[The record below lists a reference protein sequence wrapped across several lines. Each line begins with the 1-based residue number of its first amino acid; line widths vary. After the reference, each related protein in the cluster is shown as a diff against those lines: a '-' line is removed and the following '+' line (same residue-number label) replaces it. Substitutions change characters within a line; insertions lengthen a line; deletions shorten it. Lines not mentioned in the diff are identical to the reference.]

1 MEDDAV
7 AAFGV
12 GPGDGSCF
20 IADEI
25 ARAALKAVFVVEQN
39 ATVTGGNKKV
49 CWARHDTFTGCAT
62 STRVAINGDMRAF
75 MNAELGSFNTFL
87 ERHFG
92 PRVVALNVGSG
103 AQ

>member
-39 ATVTGGNKKV
+39 AAITGWNKKV
-49 CWARHDTFTGCAT
+49 CWASHNAFT
-62 STRVAINGDMRAF
+62 
-75 MNAELGSFNTFL
+75 
-87 ERHFG
+87 
-92 PRVVALNVGSG
+92 SG
-103 AQ
+103 APTT

>member
-12 GPGDGSCF
+12 GPGDGSGL

-39 ATVTGGNKKV
+39 TAVAGGDKKV
-49 CWARHDTFTGCAT
+49 CWARH
-62 STRVAINGDMRAF
+62 
-75 MNAELGSFNTFL
+75 NAL
-87 ERHFG
+87 
-92 PRVVALNVGSG
+92 ASG
-103 AQ
+103 ASTT

>member
-25 ARAALKAVFVVEQN
+25 ARAALKAVFVVEQD
-39 ATVTGGNKKV
+39 AAVAGGDKKV
-49 CWARHDTFTGCAT
+49 CWARHNTFTGCAT
-62 STRVAINGDMRAF
+62 STRVAINGDVRTF
-75 MNAELGSFNTFL
+75 VNAELGSINTFL
-87 ERHFG
+87 E
-92 PRVVALNVGSG
+92 
-103 AQ
+103 